1 MQVRPCA
8 SILERDREPITD
20 PLRKVLRSVIG
31 PPARIQCVAIADDL
45 WFERMRMRT
54 REERYVQSTVLCS
67 PPRLGTHS
75 ALRCSME
82 YCSSTVSEQ

>member
-1 MQVRPCA
+1 MRALLYQ
-8 SILERDREPITD
+8 RDREPITD
-20 PLRKVLRSVIG
+20 PLRKVLRSLIS

-54 REERYVQSTVLCS
+54 REERYVVYSALQSTTA
-67 PPRLGTHS
+67 GTHS